1 MNMKELQRRRRQL
14 AKMMG
19 PDSIAIIP
27 TAQMQIRNRD
37 VEREFR
43 PDSDFFYLTG
53 FHEPESVAVLMPGH
67 GEGEYLIFCRER
79 DEQMETWTGRRV
91 GPEGACEQFG
101 ADDAFPIDDIGDILP
116 GLMEHCSRL
125 WYAMGCNPEFDKRV
139 IDWMNYLRNQGRSG
153 VHAPLEIV
161 ALDHVLHDMRLYK
174 SRTEVS
180 LMRRAANIS
189 AKAHKVA
196 MQTCQPGMTEYQLE
210 AELLYQFK
218 VQGAQSVAYSTIVG
232 GGDNGCILHY
242 TENSDE
248 LNDGDLVL
256 IDAGCELDCYASDIT
271 RTWPVNGRFSDAQT
285 ELYEIVLS
293 AQEAAFKQ
301 VVAGNTWNDPHRA
314 AVKEITRGLIS
325 IGLLKGKL
333 NSLIKD
339 KAYQRFYMHRTGH
352 WLGMDVH
359 DVGDYKVGD
368 EWRVL
373 ENGMA
378 LTVEPGLYI
387 PLNAKGVAKRWRG
400 IGIRIEDDVVVRNDD
415 CDVLSKAAPK
425 TIKEI
430 EAVMAA

>member
-1 MNMKELQRRRRQL
+1 
-14 AKMMG
+14 
-19 PDSIAIIP
+19 
-27 TAQMQIRNRD
+27 
-37 VEREFR
+37 
-43 PDSDFFYLTG
+43 
-53 FHEPESVAVLMPGH
+53 
-67 GEGEYLIFCRER
+67 
-79 DEQMETWTGRRV
+79 
-91 GPEGACEQFG
+91 
-101 ADDAFPIDDIGDILP
+101 
-116 GLMEHCSRL
+116 
-125 WYAMGCNPEFDKRV
+125 
-139 IDWMNYLRNQGRSG
+139 

>member
-242 TENSDE
+242 TENSDK